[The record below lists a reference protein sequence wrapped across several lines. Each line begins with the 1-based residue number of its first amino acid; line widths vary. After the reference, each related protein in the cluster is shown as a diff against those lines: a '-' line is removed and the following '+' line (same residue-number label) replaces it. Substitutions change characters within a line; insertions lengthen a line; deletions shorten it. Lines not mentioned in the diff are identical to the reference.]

1 MDQTGQQHAGRG
13 EPGQR
18 GQKRYLLNANHQ
30 RVLAVTLRR
39 LELAAW
45 RLEEQIRR
53 GAPPPLRLTRFTGAP
68 TPQQQAALLTL
79 LKQIRNEIADLALE
93 YDLAVHE
100 ESLVRTIASEFITL
114 WCDLEDIRPR
124 KLRDYGDLHQEAEAI
139 LDPPLQRLIALTMAV
154 QDVASG
160 KREAIL
166 TWQPPTTP

>member
-1 MDQTGQQHAGRG
+1 MDMEKQE
-13 EPGQR
+13 EPGRSGQRQR
-18 GQKRYLLNANHQ
+18 GQKRSLLNANHQ

-45 RLEEQIRR
+45 RLEEQIKR
-53 GAPPPLRLTRFTGAP
+53 GEPPHLLLTRFTGVP
-68 TPQQQAALLTL
+68 TPQQQTALLAL
-79 LKQIRNEIADLALE
+79 LSQIRREVADLAME

-100 ESLVRTIASEFITL
+100 ESLVRAIASEFIAF

-124 KLRDYGDLHQEAEAI
+124 KLRDYGDLHPQAEAV
-139 LDPPLQRLIALTMAV
+139 LDPPLQRLIALTTAV

-166 TWQPPTTP
+166 KWQPTNTP

>member
-1 MDQTGQQHAGRG
+1 MDHKGQQNAGRG
-13 EPGQR
+13 EPRQR
-18 GQKRYLLNANHQ
+18 GQKRSLLNANHQ

-45 RLEEQIRR
+45 RLEEQIKR
-53 GAPPPLRLTRFTGAP
+53 GAPPPLLLTRFTGVP
-68 TPQQQAALLTL
+68 TPQQQAALLSL
-79 LKQIRNEIADLALE
+79 LKQIRKEIADLALE
-93 YDLAVHE
+93 YNLAVHE

-124 KLRDYGDLHQEAEAI
+124 KLRDYGDLHPQAEAV

-166 TWQPPTTP
+166 TWQPTNTP